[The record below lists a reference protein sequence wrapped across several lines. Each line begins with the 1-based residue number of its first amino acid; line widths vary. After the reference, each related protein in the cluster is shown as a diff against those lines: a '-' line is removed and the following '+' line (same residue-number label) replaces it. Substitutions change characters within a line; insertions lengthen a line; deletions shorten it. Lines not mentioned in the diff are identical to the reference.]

1 MSRLRN
7 DPDWVR
13 RREEQ
18 EHSRRIAV
26 DKLRA
31 AAKPVIRDLTMAG
44 FAVRSVYDL
53 VNTNKKYEAAI
64 PILLKHLSRDYPNSI
79 REGIARS
86 LGRRWARDFAWGPVL
101 DAYLQEP
108 NKIRSA
114 PPGEIG
120 APSGPKDGLA
130 VALSHMARPEDRDQ
144 LVGLISDP
152 KNGPSRIFFVQ
163 NLSRSKSPQAFE
175 TLVRL
180 SDDPELKIEIAFRL
194 RRKLQRQ
201 AKKDQ
206 ARSSIRQ

>member
-1 MSRLRN
+1 MARLRN

-13 RREEQ
+13 RMEEQ
-18 EHSRRIAV
+18 ERPRRIAAE
-26 DKLRA
+26 KLRIA
-31 AAKPVIRDLTMAG
+31 EKPVIRDLARAG

-64 PILLKHLSRDYPNSI
+64 PILLKHLSGGYPNNI

-86 LGRRWARDFAWGPVL
+86 LGRRWARDLAWGPVL
-101 DAYLQEP
+101 DTYRQEP

-120 APSGPKDGLA
+120 APSGPKDGLSA
-130 VALSHMARPEDRDQ
+130 ALSCMARPEDRDQ
-144 LVGLISDP
+144 LIGLISDP
-152 KNGPSRIFFVQ
+152 KNGPSRIFFVA

-180 SDDPELKIEIAFRL
+180 SNDPELKIEIAFRL
-194 RRKLQRQ
+194 RSKLQRQ
-201 AKKDQ
+201 AKKDR
-206 ARSSIRQ
+206 ARSSTRQ

>member
-1 MSRLRN
+1 MARLRS

-13 RREEQ
+13 RMEEL
-18 EHSRRIAV
+18 ECPRRIAGE
-26 DKLRA
+26 KLKI
-31 AAKPVIRDLTMAG
+31 AAKPIIRDLANAG
-44 FAVRSVYDL
+44 FAMRSVYDL
-53 VNTNKKYEAAI
+53 VNTNTKYEAAI
-64 PILLKHLSRDYPNSI
+64 PILLKHLSRDYPNRL

-86 LGRRWARDFAWGPVL
+86 LGRRWARDLAWRPVL

-108 NKIRSA
+108 NKDRSA

-130 VALSHMARPEDRDQ
+130 VALSCMARPEDRDQ
-144 LVGLISDP
+144 LIGLISDP
-152 KNGPSRIFFVQ
+152 KNGPSRIFFVA

-175 TLVRL
+175 SLVRL
-180 SDDPELKIEIAFRL
+180 SQDPELKIEIAFRL
-194 RRKLQRQ
+194 RSKLQRQ